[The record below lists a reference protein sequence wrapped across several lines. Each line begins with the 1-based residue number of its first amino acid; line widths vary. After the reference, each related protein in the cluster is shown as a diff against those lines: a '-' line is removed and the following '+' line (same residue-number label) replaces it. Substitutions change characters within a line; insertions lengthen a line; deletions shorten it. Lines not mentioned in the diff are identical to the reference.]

1 MPDRPF
7 SLRVAGL
14 PHDLEVTR
22 LLGREQLCGL
32 YRFALHLVTSR
43 RLIAGGRALLGR
55 AATLSLAT
63 SDGAVRRVHG
73 VVTRQEVEAHD
84 ESHELRVIRL
94 RLEPRMALLRHRVRS
109 RVFHDLT
116 PAAVVG
122 TVLREW
128 RIDPEGR
135 FTRLPARLEHCVQR
149 GESDL
154 AFVTRVLARHGLS
167 WWFEHPQ
174 ADGDAEAD
182 DTRTDLVG
190 ATVAGDGDL
199 GDAGFGREKVV
210 LCDAA
215 ERYSALGGGAA
226 PRVLRYVG
234 QEAEGD
240 DPAPGD
246 VTRFVAD
253 DRLRPTAARV
263 TRYEPPRYRPEG
275 GSHLSERTELREANT
290 TEAALG
296 LEVERFDAEHA
307 TAVEAA
313 SARALLEAARRGAA
327 RCRGRCG
334 LADVAPGQR
343 FTLAEHACV
352 ELDGAY
358 VVTSATHRGEA
369 GQGSPSY
376 VNEFACAP
384 ASQLVRP
391 RTPRAP
397 RAGGVES
404 ATVVG
409 DVRDDVHTD
418 GDGRVRVRFHWDARG
433 ASADECSCKVRVAT
447 PWSGDAYGTQ
457 FTPRAGREV
466 LVAFLDGDVDQP
478 VVVGA
483 LHNGTDSA
491 PFPVGQDTR
500 RSGIRTQ
507 TIGGEG
513 HNELSFEDLA
523 GREEVYVR
531 AQRDLRQEV
540 HHDRI
545 AHMRGD
551 DRTNV
556 EGSVTEHVG
565 GDVGVRVG
573 GDFNSHV
580 HGRVR
585 ITADGQGDRGHT
597 AASVYGEG
605 HLTAES
611 GRGIRLTAPE
621 TIVLECGAA
630 EIALTANELSIKVG
644 ETRVV
649 LRGDRLDVASP
660 KIMQTGQ
667 ALIDLQATRIN
678 LNSRTET

>member
-1 MPDRPF
+1 MRAVVTTPDRPF

-32 YRFALHLVTSR
+32 YRFTLDLVTSR
-43 RLIAGGRALLGR
+43 RLVAGGRALLGR
-55 AATLSLAT
+55 AATLTLQA
-63 SDGAVRRVHG
+63 SDGATRRVHG

-116 PAAVVG
+116 PAAVAG

-128 RIDPEGR
+128 GVTPEGR
-135 FTRLPARLEHCVQR
+135 FTRLAARLEHCVQR

-154 AFVTRVLARHGLS
+154 AFVTRVLARHGLA

-174 ADGDAEAD
+174 GDGGDVEAD

-215 ERYSALGGGAA
+215 EQYSALGGDGS

-234 QEAEGD
+234 HEAEGD
-240 DPAPGD
+240 DLAPGD

-263 TRYEPPRYRPEG
+263 TRYDPARYRPEG
-275 GSHLSERTELREANT
+275 GSHLSERVEVREANT

-296 LEVERFDAEHA
+296 LEVGRFDAEHA
-307 TAVEAA
+307 TAPETA
-313 SARALLEAARRGAA
+313 SARALLEAARRDAA

-334 LADVAPGQR
+334 LADVAPGRR

-376 VNEFACAP
+376 TNDFACAP
-384 ASQLVRP
+384 ASTLVRP
-391 RTPRAP
+391 RVPRAP
-397 RAGGVES
+397 HGGGVES

-409 DVRDDVHTD
+409 DVLDDVHTD

-447 PWSGDAYGTQ
+447 PWSGDGYGTQ

-483 LHNGTDSA
+483 LHNGSDSA

-545 AHMRGD
+545 AHMRGN
-551 DRTNV
+551 DRTSV

-573 GDFNSHV
+573 GEV
-580 HGRVR
+580 RVR
-585 ITADGQGDRGHT
+585 IDAHNPAQDALEARAEGNVTL
-597 AASVYGEG
+597 SVAKQLRLVGEQ
-605 HLTAES
+605 S
-611 GRGIRLTAPE
+611 
-621 TIVLECGAA
+621 IVLVCGEAQISMTPDMITLSVA
-630 EIALTANELSIKVG
+630 DTHINLTGTRIDLDAVKVYS
-644 ETRVV
+644 TST
-649 LRGDRLDVASP
+649 DR
-660 KIMQTGQ
+660 
-667 ALIDLQATRIN
+667 IDLQAPHIN
-678 LNSRTET
+678 LNSRTEP